1 MFQLTF
7 PVVVFSLTVGKLALL
22 QHLTEALTEFQVALA
37 LGTINKLFHFI
48 RTGLLL
54 LLRVLLVYWL
64 GLVRL
69 LKKITNI

>member
-22 QHLTEALTEFQVALA
+22 QHLTEALTESQVALA
-37 LGTINKLFHFI
+37 LGTLNELFHFI

-54 LLRVLLVYWL
+54 LRALLVYWL